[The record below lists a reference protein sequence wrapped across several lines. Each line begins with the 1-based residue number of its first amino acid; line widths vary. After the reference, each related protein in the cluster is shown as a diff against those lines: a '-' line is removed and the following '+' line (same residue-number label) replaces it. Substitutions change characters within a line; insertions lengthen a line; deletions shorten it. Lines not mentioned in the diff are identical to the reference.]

1 MHRQGPKATGSKASL
16 HLPEE
21 IRAQAEAEPAESV
34 EGPQHLEHR
43 RVEVGGLLAPGVST
57 CTDGS
62 KLPAPDKLHEA
73 VEDFPPSNLSSG
85 SDSLSDG
92 MLAKHV
98 PFGPFQRRQ
107 QAVPVHLEVD
117 ADDQISSSDAMAS
130 SVAVNDP
137 PASGSSNGTGLAELS
152 VPRRESLRAKLL
164 QLWQQEEALPALEYP
179 EVDADG
185 ESSSDAMALPG
196 AVELQ
201 EPPTSVPSNGLG
213 LAELSASKSD
223 AVRTK
228 LAQFWQE
235 EERAVE
241 EYPQF
246 NDPRSWASRSG
257 AGLAEFVLNPIVEG
271 DGDEEMQ
278 VPLVSLIEQVGYIPT
293 IEEQS
298 EDGRVSDTSSA
309 HKTARCRSW
318 VGIWSQPGQI
328 YGFLEATLGFG
339 EPGRKLDAVHPLA
352 AACVSSPGD
361 AARFSSFRLAYM
373 GEALVPSITFAFP
386 FFLLSGLQAP
396 ESKGDYLRYVLLLPT
411 MLGASLPVRPYSV
424 AVEPQTVV
432 AVLHGSGSLS
442 PENDLAEEYG
452 REL

>member
-1 MHRQGPKATGSKASL
+1 MTDFAPARPPVPRPRFIFRRKA
-16 HLPEE
+16 
-21 IRAQAEAEPAESV
+21 QSV
-34 EGPQHLEHR
+34 EGPQHLER

-62 KLPAPDKLHEA
+62 RLPAPDKLHEA

-117 ADDQISSSDAMAS
+117 ADDQIASSDAMAM

-137 PASGSSNGTGLAELS
+137 PSSGSSNRSGLAELS
-152 VPRRESLRAKLL
+152 APRRESLRAKLL
-164 QLWQQEEALPALEYP
+164 QLWQQEEQALPTLEYL
-179 EVDADG
+179 EDDADG

-196 AVELQ
+196 AVEVQ

-213 LAELSASKSD
+213 LAELAASKSD
-223 AVRTK
+223 SVWAK

-235 EERAVE
+235 EERAVQE
-241 EYPQF
+241 HPEF
-246 NDPRSWASRSG
+246 NDPRSWAPLSG

-278 VPLVSLIEQVGYIPT
+278 APLVSLLMQVGYIPT

-298 EDGRVSDTSSA
+298 EDGRVSDTSS
-309 HKTARCRSW
+309 
-318 VGIWSQPGQI
+318 QPC
-328 YGFLEATLGFG
+328 L
-339 EPGRKLDAVHPLA
+339 
-352 AACVSSPGD
+352 
-361 AARFSSFRLAYM
+361 
-373 GEALVPSITFAFP
+373 
-386 FFLLSGLQAP
+386 
-396 ESKGDYLRYVLLLPT
+396 
-411 MLGASLPVRPYSV
+411 
-424 AVEPQTVV
+424 
-432 AVLHGSGSLS
+432 
-442 PENDLAEEYG
+442 
-452 REL
+452 